1 MAARETLQW
10 TEPVNSRDKQ
20 PEPRG
25 STLHCAIVTAP
36 IRKKGLHRHGIE
48 RFALA
53 AILS

>member
-36 IRKKGLHRHGIE
+36 DSQEGVAPPWH
-48 RFALA
+48 
-53 AILS
+53 